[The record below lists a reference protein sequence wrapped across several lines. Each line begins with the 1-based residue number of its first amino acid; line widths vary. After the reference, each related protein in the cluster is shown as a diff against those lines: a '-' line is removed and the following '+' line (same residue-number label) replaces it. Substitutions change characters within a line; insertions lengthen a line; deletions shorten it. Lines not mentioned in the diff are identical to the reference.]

1 MSFINSYYNNWDLW
15 ELRHKVTF
23 DGANRLI
30 LVNEGET
37 SLDVGIDLYS
47 DWKEWSRLRSHTMFL
62 PAISVIGGEPVG
74 GGQYVGA
81 TYFLENG
88 WRIKPYEGN
97 YVLDVIGNLYT
108 REAGQNPVVP
118 TSGVSANFTRS
129 TVVTIGTAPST
140 DLSQVLADTAILKST
155 TSSTDTKVD
164 SVSSAITTLQNT
176 GDSTMAKLLEV
187 WKILGLDATNPQV
200 VTDASITV
208 GDITISIAQP
218 DANTTTATR
227 Q

>member
-15 ELRHKVTF
+15 ELRQKVTF

-97 YVLDVIGNLYT
+97 YVLDIIGNLYT

-129 TVVTIGTAPST
+129 TLVTTAAST
-140 DLSQVLADTAILKST
+140 DLTQVLIDTAKIKSN
-155 TSSTDTKVD
+155 TSNGYGTVIDKM
-164 SVSSAITTLQNT
+164 I
-176 GDSTMAKLLEV
+176 EV
-187 WKILGLDATNPQV
+187 WRMLGLDAANPQTI
-200 VTDASITV
+200 TDASITV
-208 GDITISIAQP
+208 GGITIKIEQP
-218 DANTTTATR
+218 DLDTTTVTR